1 MGLWTEYKK
10 KTKVESSDTFL
21 VYDMQDGVRQVTG
34 DDVKTSFRDVPDTTL
49 EKPDAPAESKAVGDR
64 LAKVE
69 SKNNEQDTML
79 KTKASFEDVETLKQT
94 TKSQGEEISQ
104 VKEDIDNVA
113 TILGSTEFNLE
124 NINFIKGYVLK
135 NTGKTENVNT
145 FYTTCFLPVS
155 SIDGLVVSING
166 SAIVRLAQYDE
177 SKNFINGTYIQT
189 NNTTDFINVTFS
201 DRTRYIRICVGDWS
215 NLKTIEYYK
224 SIISV
229 LGNTILGEVK
239 KVSDSISKYK
249 KAQYIKKDVAYSYLS
264 LKIKTGVDVPSGTF
278 EKINIKASTFFEYYN
293 DMASISVSPNLLFMI
308 SANDDGYGFETTT
321 VAAWRSEDFELADF
335 GYKYIFLQV
344 KRRDNAEIIESD
356 IANSVKIKRYTTIDD
371 YIGKSEYDASVN
383 NILGEVK
390 KVSEYIAS
398 VNNIKNAP
406 VVSKLVDE
414 SYAHESNFV
423 IINGMCYMHY
433 TYNTWDKWNDMSLH
447 PETQGYIGVRLSVF
461 SIAEPDKRTIY
472 DIVRGGDDFLG
483 ETVGTD
489 FCGSGTIAKI
499 GNDIRILT
507 NITLS
512 NSGRTCVYFD
522 FDSTTNS
529 ITKKGICNV
538 KIKGTDDLIPMTTQ
552 NGKQHAKWLYSN
564 GYVDTEYESLFDE
577 FGSDVREYSD
587 NETKYVTTAMANGTN
602 VRSCV
607 LLISEDCINWTA
619 LGILDTQT
627 ADGTRLNVMEAGV
640 FRFGSQFYLIG
651 RNNVN
656 IATDSKDVPYFWKV
670 EDSGLYKSTKPA
682 CLDGN
687 VDCSGAKPS
696 VIRLISR
703 NNLFLLA
710 NISAYDKNDFALVSG
725 ISRIALGLYKL
736 YFSGN
741 SIKAEKI
748 VRVSMRE
755 GIHTPC
761 LYEYEGN
768 VYMSYT
774 SQKRLLRFM
783 DGDIRFCKLDEELFH

>member
-21 VYDMQDGVRQVTG
+21 VYDTQDGVRQVTG

-49 EKPDAPAESKAVGDR
+49 KKPDAPAESKAVGDR
-64 LAKVE
+64 LAKIE
-69 SKNNEQDTML
+69 LKNNEQDTAL
-79 KTKASFEDVETLKQT
+79 KAKASFEDVETLKQT

-113 TILGSTEFNLE
+113 TISSSTEFNLE

-135 NTGKTENVNT
+135 DNGKTENINT
-145 FYTTCFLPVS
+145 FYTTGFIPVS
-155 SIDGLVVSING
+155 SINELVISIND
-166 SAIVRLAQYDE
+166 SVNVRLAQYDE
-177 SKNFINGTYIQT
+177 SKNFIDGTYIIT
-189 NNTTDFINVTFS
+189 NNTAKFINVAFS
-201 DRTRYIRICVGDWS
+201 DSTRYIRISVGSWTD
-215 NLKTIEYYK
+215 LKPVEYYK
-224 SIISV
+224 SIVSA

-264 LKIKTGVDVPSGTF
+264 LKIKTGVDAPSGTF

-308 SANDDGYGFETTT
+308 SANDDGYGYKST
-321 VAAWRSEDFELADF
+321 VITGWRSDDFELSNF

-371 YIGKSEYDASVN
+371 YIGKSEYIDY
-383 NILGEVK
+383 IGK
-390 KVSEYIAS
+390 SEYIAS
-398 VNNIKNAP
+398 VVNNIKNAP

-461 SIAEPDKRTIY
+461 SIAEPDKRTVY

-483 ETVGTD
+483 ETVGTA

-529 ITKKGICNV
+529 ITKK
-538 KIKGTDDLIPMTTQ
+538 
-552 NGKQHAKWLYSN
+552 
-564 GYVDTEYESLFDE
+564 
-577 FGSDVREYSD
+577 
-587 NETKYVTTAMANGTN
+587 
-602 VRSCV
+602 
-607 LLISEDCINWTA
+607 
-619 LGILDTQT
+619 
-627 ADGTRLNVMEAGV
+627 
-640 FRFGSQFYLIG
+640 
-651 RNNVN
+651 RN
-656 IATDSKDVPYFWKV
+656 
-670 EDSGLYKSTKPA
+670 L
-682 CLDGN
+682 
-687 VDCSGAKPS
+687 
-696 VIRLISR
+696 
-703 NNLFLLA
+703 
-710 NISAYDKNDFALVSG
+710 
-725 ISRIALGLYKL
+725 
-736 YFSGN
+736 
-741 SIKAEKI
+741 
-748 VRVSMRE
+748 
-755 GIHTPC
+755 
-761 LYEYEGN
+761 
-768 VYMSYT
+768 
-774 SQKRLLRFM
+774 
-783 DGDIRFCKLDEELFH
+783 